1 MWLGGEGG
9 EGQFLPLAR
18 LVRKESGCLWG
29 IIHGRITG
37 RITGG
42 AVSVSWENVENVENS
57 QKKN

>member
-1 MWLGGEGG
+1 
-9 EGQFLPLAR
+9 
-18 LVRKESGCLWG
+18 VRKESGCLWG

-57 QKKN
+57 QNLAWRTEKKLKKM